1 MKRIVAL
8 TLKEH
13 DRLKYSAY
21 LKSLYR
27 EFGMWKTYAFLPA
40 IILPEFD
47 FDSKIDIKN
56 GEFSFSGE
64 IKEVDGMKTL
74 KANETVEGRT
84 PCLFLTK
91 GELPKDLK
99 IEPIYPDLVIP
110 PHYSTTD
117 YDEASPNTVP
127 LSMLTASSDEETEK
141 TDTPMK
147 QVAFDYNLLSGKK
160 NPIGNR

>member
-27 EFGMWKTYAFLPA
+27 EFGMWETYAFLPA

-74 KANETVEGRT
+74 KANETVEGIT

-91 GELPKDLK
+91 GELPKDFK
-99 IEPIYPDLVIP
+99 IEPFTTKAKALVLVE
-110 PHYSTTD
+110 
-117 YDEASPNTVP
+117 YDE
-127 LSMLTASSDEETEK
+127 SSFRVIRQRSLKMDK
-141 TDTPMK
+141 
-147 QVAFDYNLLSGKK
+147 
-160 NPIGNR
+160 

>member
-27 EFGMWKTYAFLPA
+27 EFGMWETYAFLPA

-74 KANETVEGRT
+74 KANETVEGIT
-84 PCLFLTK
+84 PGLFLTK
-91 GELPKDLK
+91 GELPKNLK
-99 IEPIYPDLVIP
+99 IEPFTAKAKALVLVE
-110 PHYSTTD
+110 
-117 YDEASPNTVP
+117 YDENSFRVIRQRS
-127 LSMLTASSDEETEK
+127 LKMD
-141 TDTPMK
+141 
-147 QVAFDYNLLSGKK
+147 
-160 NPIGNR
+160 R

>member
-74 KANETVEGRT
+74 KANESVEGIT
-84 PCLFLTK
+84 PGLFLTK
-91 GELPKDLK
+91 GELPQNLK
-99 IEPIYPDLVIP
+99 IEPFTAKAKALVLVE
-110 PHYSTTD
+110 
-117 YDEASPNTVP
+117 YDE
-127 LSMLTASSDEETEK
+127 SSFRVIRQRSLKMD
-141 TDTPMK
+141 
-147 QVAFDYNLLSGKK
+147 
-160 NPIGNR
+160 R